1 MITTTTRAATYLAD
15 ASNADSPSSSR
26 DSSSRCS
33 DAAEELGANVWFVQ
47 RRTPWQRRT
56 DATLVVLD
64 ASNEYPVFH
73 PCQIIRDVN
82 GRVRHDAI
90 RVPERQID
98 GSGRVLSIGRAR
110 RGEHGPRVKGLDIR
124 SRRNQ

>member
-15 ASNADSPSSSR
+15 ASAADPPSSSR
-26 DSSSRCS
+26 GSSSRCS
-33 DAAEELGANVWFVQ
+33 DAAEELGANVWSVQ
-47 RRTPWQRRT
+47 PRTPWQRRA
-56 DATLVVLD
+56 DATPVVLD
-64 ASNEYPVFH
+64 ASNEYLVHH
-73 PCQIIRDVN
+73 PCQIIRGVN
-82 GRVRHDAI
+82 GVRHDAI

-124 SRRNQ
+124 SRRNR